1 MVNRIDD
8 IDFNA
13 YVIAA
18 VEGYGTTCL
27 HVLRYWRT
35 CDKYKLGHW
44 LEADELGKA
53 TFYKTSSGAISA
65 LKKRTGNM
73 ALAMAYLKTEL
84 KDTFPDVE
92 FQVMQVHGTM
102 TLNRVFTLTSK
113 K

>member
-8 IDFNA
+8 VNFNG

-27 HVLRYWRT
+27 HVLRFWKTY
-35 CDKYKLGHW
+35 DHHKLGHW
-44 LEADELGKA
+44 LEADELAKA
-53 TFYKTSSGAISA
+53 TFYKTSGGAISA

-73 ALAMAYLKTEL
+73 TLAMEYLKSEL

-102 TLNRVFTLTSK
+102 TLNRGFTLSSK
-113 K
+113 

>member
-1 MVNRIDD
+1 MVNRIED
-8 IDFNA
+8 IDFNG

-27 HVLRYWRT
+27 HVLRFWKTY
-35 CDKYKLGHW
+35 DKYKLGHW
-44 LEADELGKA
+44 LQADELAKA

-73 ALAMAYLKTEL
+73 ALAMTCLKNEL

-92 FQVMQVHGTM
+92 FQVMHVHGTM
-102 TLNRVFTLTSK
+102 ILNREFTLSSK
-113 K
+113 